1 MSCLTFW
8 RAEEVSDDAAQWLGA
23 QICSMTQQS
32 PLLALLA
39 WRGTS
44 LEAVFSAF
52 SGLCSCRG
60 AVRPCGCSSPWGC
73 WVHGS
78 HPGAGSAFICYIAG
92 TKAYSGD
99 GNHWTW
105 GTRPEQARRGKGLHS
120 LSFVEEFCQT
130 RAVRAWLWYVQMM
143 DGCIREGR
151 CLLLPLPFPI
161 LLEVWKVQV
170 LSICLFAWKALW
182 MLQQVHSL
190 HPGISV
196 SLFTQESLLLLP
208 QGVHIFFKCDLCVLI
223 CDDKKMGLSGL
234 SS

>member
-1 MSCLTFW
+1 
-8 RAEEVSDDAAQWLGA
+8 
-23 QICSMTQQS
+23 
-32 PLLALLA
+32 
-39 WRGTS
+39 
-44 LEAVFSAF
+44 
-52 SGLCSCRG
+52 
-60 AVRPCGCSSPWGC
+60 
-73 WVHGS
+73 
-78 HPGAGSAFICYIAG
+78 
-92 TKAYSGD
+92 
-99 GNHWTW
+99 
-105 GTRPEQARRGKGLHS
+105 
-120 LSFVEEFCQT
+120 
-130 RAVRAWLWYVQMM
+130 MM

-223 CDDKKMGLSGL
+223 CDDKKNGLIRLIKLKISSAAWGL
-234 SS
+234 ILRITAIIKKLWLKTSYKMHVHIHTVHMHTPTYRSTFMLADILVSEMQAVEMQIQENGKMPWGGFFYATPL